1 MTELYH
7 SVKSF
12 NEELYICVTCHKHLN
27 KNKNSCQ
34 AVCNKMTLDPI
45 SDELKNIEKIRKH
58 FNFQKNL
65 FQKIAKIHG
74 KDEFSKIKGIIFNVP
89 RKTGNK

>member
-1 MTELYH
+1 
-7 SVKSF
+7 
-12 NEELYICVTCHKHLN
+12 
-27 KNKNSCQ
+27 
-34 AVCNKMTLDPI
+34 MTLDPI
-45 SDELKNIEKIRKH
+45 SDELKNIEKIRKR

-65 FQKIAKIHG
+65 FQKIVKIHG

>member
-12 NEELYICVTCHKHLN
+12 NEELYICVSCHKHLN

-34 AVCNKMTLDPI
+34 AVCNKMALDPI
-45 SDELKNIEKIRKH
+45 SDELKNIEKK
-58 FNFQKNL
+58 
-65 FQKIAKIHG
+65 
-74 KDEFSKIKGIIFNVP
+74 
-89 RKTGNK
+89 